1 MALDVG
7 ALAGTIFN
15 AVRPVLAD
23 EWNDVENYAKTEAT
37 KLAATLAQIEEL
49 SLAGKIS
56 QDEAAALLDMQKH
69 ATQAVLLTIE
79 GIGLITAQ
87 QAINAA
93 VGSIRGV
100 VNKALG
106 FALL

>member
-1 MALDVG
+1 MALDIT
-7 ALAGTIFN
+7 ALGDAIFT
-15 AVRPVLAD
+15 AVKPVLA
-23 EWNDVENYAKTEAT
+23 EK
-37 KLAATLAQIEEL
+37 Q
-49 SLAGKIS
+49 
-56 QDEAAALLDMQKH
+56 

-93 VGSIRGV
+93 IGAVREV